1 VVHVELI
8 LIHPFR
14 EGNGRAARLLAD
26 LMALEAKRPS
36 LNYSLIDQT
45 ENKQGFEKYI
55 LAIHAAVSGNY
66 EPIKNIFKSLLVQ
79 SMP

>member
-1 VVHVELI
+1 
-8 LIHPFR
+8 
-14 EGNGRAARLLAD
+14 
-26 LMALEAKRPS
+26 MAIQTKKPS

-55 LAIHAAVSGNY
+55 LAIHVGVSGNY
-66 EPIKNIFKSLLVQ
+66 EPIKNIFKSLLAQ